1 MNITISE
8 ITQMIKNDKVLMDF
22 LEFIMKETIK
32 DKGENWLGYSS
43 TYLDIRLVGGAV
55 IDIADGRTPK
65 DYDFIDNDFFSK
77 YLTLN
82 HVSKTAETFTYNHK
96 SGPIKIQFLKTKTED
111 FDFTVARNNIRIVAK
126 KKSLSLD
133 TMSDNQFSMNID
145 LFDILFSVTSTLPDC
160 SSYNSRILIPSSF
173 DKKENCYNS
182 LLRFKHW
189 EKKGFTLPDVTY
201 YSLLSSLAND
211 KNNSKHS

>member
-8 ITQMIKNDKVLMDF
+8 ITEKVKNNKVLLDF
-22 LEFIMKETIK
+22 LEFLMKENIK
-32 DKGENWLGYSS
+32 DKGENWLGYTS

-55 IDIADGRTPK
+55 IDMADGRVPK
-65 DYDFIDNDFFSK
+65 DYDFIDSHVFSK

-82 HVSKTAETFTYNHK
+82 HVSKTADTFTYNHK
-96 SGPIKIQFLKTKTED
+96 SGPIKIQFLKTKIED
-111 FDFTVARNNIRIVAK
+111 FDFTVATNNIRIVAK
-126 KKSLSLD
+126 KNSLSLD
-133 TMSDNQFSMNID
+133 TISNNQFIMNID
-145 LFDILFSVTSTLPDC
+145 GKSILFSVTSTLPDC
-160 SSYNSRILIPSSF
+160 SSYNSRILIPGSF

-182 LLRFKHW
+182 LLRFRHW

-201 YSLLSSLAND
+201 YSLLSSLVND